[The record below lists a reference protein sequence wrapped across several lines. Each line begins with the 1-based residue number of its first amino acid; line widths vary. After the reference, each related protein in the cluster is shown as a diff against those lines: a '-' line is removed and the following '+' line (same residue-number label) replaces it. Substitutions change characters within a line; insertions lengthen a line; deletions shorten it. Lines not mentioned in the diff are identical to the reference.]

1 MNLTVT
7 AEVIERQVIGIVEAD
22 DFYVTDIDMILQE
35 ISL

>member
-7 AEVIERQVIGIVEAD
+7 AEVIERQVIGIAEAD